1 MSSVIKLNSKSK
13 KLNVTLKNPLEGKG
27 YAVETDE
34 DVFKR
39 QLEQHYE
46 RGFNDGQKSVKDSYE
61 KEYAERLA
69 EKYESVNKIITQI
82 DKKIAEYEPAFEK
95 IVSSLSIAIAEKI
108 VKKEIERETIINDVL
123 KESIRRV
130 IGSNKIF
137 VRLNPSDIERI
148 NLESQIQFND
158 DSYKNIKFEPDE
170 HIEKGGCLVQTEIG
184 SVDARISSQ
193 FSEIRKQLEANF

>member
-137 VRLNPSDIERI
+137 VKLNPSDIERI